1 MNWETQC
8 KQKSFYLSQM
18 EKRIPKDDTL
28 RIIDEKVD
36 FSFVNELA
44 KPYYSSLGP
53 IGYSP
58 ERLFRMLIVMYMEN
72 VSSERKLVEQLN
84 VNIKYMWFTK
94 TDLDSPIPDH
104 STFSVLRNRLSDK
117 VFKEIFVRIV
127 SAIVDL
133 GVAHPKSISVD
144 STSVLADVKFP
155 CKEDKDSLTE
165 GKQILSANDPDARYG
180 RTSKTDSFFGYKV
193 QLMVDNDTSCI
204 LNIEATPGNSDDY
217 DLEKAF
223 IEEPIKNN
231 IKPQEAALDKG
242 FDSYKIRS
250 LFKRQHIKTAIPVR
264 STKYDHLNL
273 YKIDDFKIDLKD
285 KKVICPANKELEYAG
300 FEKRKSNYMFV
311 GSECRKCALREKCT
325 RYPTRQ
331 LYVNQDYLLKQE
343 AIAFNST
350 EEYRAIFKKRSC
362 VERVI
367 GEAKRFHG
375 MLRAKFRRLWK
386 LKIQCY
392 LTAIVINLKRT
403 AKFFVGQQEGLLTAR
418 AGP

>member
-1 MNWETQC
+1 
-8 KQKSFYLSQM
+8 M
-18 EKRIPKDDTL
+18 EKRIPEDDVL

-36 FSFVNELA
+36 LSFVNELA
-44 KPYYSSLGP
+44 KPYYSGLGP

-72 VSSERKLVEQLN
+72 ISSERKLVEQLS

-104 STFSVLRNRLSDK
+104 STFSVLRSRLTDK
-117 VFKEIFVRIV
+117 VFKEIFERIV
-127 SAIVDL
+127 SVIIDL
-133 GVAHPKSISVD
+133 GVAHPRSISVD

-155 CKEDKDSLTE
+155 HRKDKDSVVE
-165 GKQILSANDPDARYG
+165 GNRVISANDPDARYG
-180 RTSKTDSFFGYKV
+180 YTAKTTGFFGYKAEM
-193 QLMVDNDTSCI
+193 MVDNDSSAI
-204 LNIEATPGNSDDY
+204 LNIDAKPGNIDDFK
-217 DLEKAF
+217 LEKEF
-223 IEEPIKNN
+223 IEDPIRNN
-231 IKPQEAALDKG
+231 IQPEEAALDRG
-242 FDSYKIRS
+242 FDSYKVRS
-250 LFKRQHIKTAIPVR
+250 LLKDNNIKTAIPIRVH
-264 STKYDHLNL
+264 KYDHLDL
-273 YKIDDFKIDLKD
+273 YKIDAFKIDLEN
-285 KKVICPANKELEYAG
+285 KKVICPANEELEYAG

-311 GSECRKCALREKCT
+311 GIKCRKCKLRKKCT
-325 RYPTRQ
+325 RYPLRQ

-392 LTAIVINLKRT
+392 LIAIVINLKRT
-403 AKFFVGQQEGLLTAR
+403 AKFFIEQQEGLIMAR
-418 AGP
+418 AGF